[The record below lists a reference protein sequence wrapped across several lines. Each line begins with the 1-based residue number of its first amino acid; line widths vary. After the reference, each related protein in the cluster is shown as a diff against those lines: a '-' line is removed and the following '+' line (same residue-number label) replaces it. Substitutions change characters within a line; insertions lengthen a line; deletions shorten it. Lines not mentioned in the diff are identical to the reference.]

1 MPLSLDPIVCLAV
14 ACEPMGRLAS
24 ESFDIPVP
32 RAKRLSCDCVER
44 PGNER
49 LDLCIYPW
57 WNSRCQAAILMFHG
71 GSSGSSRHLNLLL
84 RSRLVLYNRTRLGQG
99 LRLLFHRPAPKRS
112 HGAAKATARHQ
123 LRLAHTL
130 RVEENTLTISAAVA
144 PRMRFVPLVEY

>member
-1 MPLSLDPIVCLAV
+1 MPLSPDPIVCLAV

-57 WNSRCQAAILMFHG
+57 CNSRCQTAIFVFHG
-71 GSSGSSRHLNLLL
+71 GSSGSSRHPNLLL
-84 RSRLVLYNRTRLGQG
+84 RSRLILYDRTRLGQG
-99 LRLLFHRPAPKRS
+99 FTVAFPSPRSEKVPMCSKSNGETPIATRAYTPSRKKYNCNISCGGIADALR
-112 HGAAKATARHQ
+112 
-123 LRLAHTL
+123 
-130 RVEENTLTISAAVA
+130 AVS
-144 PRMRFVPLVEY
+144 